1 MSSYAP
7 DVRQFNKQRHADA
20 QRHEKHL
27 QRQQNAASSYA
38 NSAGLCGITRTLSGL
53 INRISGD
60 LLVMKGGA
68 K

>member
-20 QRHEKHL
+20 RRHEKHV
-27 QRQQNAASSYA
+27 QRQREAVRVIASP
-38 NSAGLCGITRTLSGL
+38 AGLKGITSL
-53 INRISGD
+53 
-60 LLVMKGGA
+60 KGGV

>member
-20 QRHEKHL
+20 KRHKKHL
-27 QRQQNAASSYA
+27 QRQQDAACSRA
-38 NSAGLCGITRTLSGL
+38 NSDGLRSTERPLSGAVERL
-53 INRISGD
+53 PE
-60 LLVMKGGA
+60 VKGGA